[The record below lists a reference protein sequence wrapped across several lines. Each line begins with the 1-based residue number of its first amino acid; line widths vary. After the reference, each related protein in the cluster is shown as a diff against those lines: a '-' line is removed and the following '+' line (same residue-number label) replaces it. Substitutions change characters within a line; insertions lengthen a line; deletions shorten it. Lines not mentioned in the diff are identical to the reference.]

1 MTQQDRVRETLR
13 RYDVGELMTLVNS
26 INSYDGGLE
35 SQTWQC
41 LDTSELCGWLTGW
54 SRDVDESRLSAL
66 LYSARSGEFSE
77 RHGYWRIDEYGYPV
91 STDYPSYDID
101 EIAEYI
107 TENRD
112 DLHDW
117 YLSSDMEA
125 ELEAALEED
134 EDDRENTTES
144 DTDADTDVMTSDEVR
159 DVLADWLDEQARPAA
174 REALDELAQR
184 CISTRAP
191 MDPAD
196 VIGWAESPAANIPA

>member
-1 MTQQDRVRETLR
+1 MSQQERVRETLR
-13 RYDVGELMTLVNS
+13 GYDWGDLMSLVNG

-35 SQTWQC
+35 SQTWQD
-41 LDTSELCGWLTGW
+41 LDMSELCGWLTGW
-54 SRDVDESRLSAL
+54 SRSVDESRLSAL
-66 LYSARSGEFSE
+66 LYSARTGEFSE
-77 RHGYWRIDEYGYPV
+77 RHDYWRIDEYGYPV

-107 TENRD
+107 VENSD
-112 DLHDW
+112 DLSGW
-117 YLSSDMEA
+117 YLPSCMEDD
-125 ELEAALEED
+125 LKAALEED

-144 DTDADTDVMTSDEVR
+144 DTDEDTDVMTSDEVR
-159 DVLADWLDEQARPAA
+159 DVLADWLDEQARPAE

-184 CISTRAP
+184 CIATRAP

>member
-1 MTQQDRVRETLR
+1 MSQQERVQETLR
-13 RYDVGELMTLVNS
+13 GYDAGELMTLVNG

-35 SQTWQC
+35 SQTWWC
-41 LDTSELCGWLTGW
+41 LDTSELCDWLTGW
-54 SRDVDESRLSAL
+54 SRSVDESRLSAL
-66 LYSARSGEFSE
+66 LYSVRTGDFDE
-77 RHGYWRIDEYGYPV
+77 RDSYWRIDEYGYPV
-91 STDYPSYDID
+91 SANCPSYDID

-107 TENRD
+107 VENSDGLRE
-112 DLHDW
+112 W
-117 YLSSDMEA
+117 CLSSYMEDD
-125 ELEAALEED
+125 LEAALEED

-159 DVLADWLDEQARPAA
+159 DVLADWLDEQARPAE